1 MKKKEPWI
9 NNFSSIISYL
19 FHCNTDVT
27 SLRSGTA
34 IKGTLL
40 YVSDYIT
47 KMTLKT
53 HVAFESIHSVFQ
65 KNSEMLGGCETQ
77 HVKARKLMTKM
88 VNTMSAKLELGSPM
102 ICLYLL
108 RNPDHYTSHQF
119 VPIYWLSFVQEV
131 RKVWDEDL
139 TNEPCQK
146 IGMLKRNGKI
156 VGVSHVHDYIYRPR
170 ELNSLSLYD
179 LISAYKHVR
188 LSTKAA
194 TESAPMG
201 SLNEEA
207 VEENEHGGD
216 ITSDNLTDD
225 EK

>member
-1 MKKKEPWI
+1 MWYQNLTYIHAVPILIEMALRIRWSLTKDVWTTSGVDVSHDFLGRLLQKPRLTLLLEHSIWKKKEPWI

-53 HVAFESIHSVFQ
+53 HVAFESICSVFQ

-88 VNTMSAKLELGSPM
+88 VNTMSVKLELGSPM

-108 RNPDHYTSHQF
+108 GNPDHYTSHQF
-119 VPIYWLSFVQEV
+119 VPFYWLSFVQEV

-139 TNEPCQK
+139 TDEP
-146 IGMLKRNGKI
+146 
-156 VGVSHVHDYIYRPR
+156 
-170 ELNSLSLYD
+170 
-179 LISAYKHVR
+179 
-188 LSTKAA
+188 
-194 TESAPMG
+194 
-201 SLNEEA
+201 
-207 VEENEHGGD
+207 
-216 ITSDNLTDD
+216 
-225 EK
+225 